1 MEKKMEFYFLVGVVA
16 LAAAVIIYLTMVV
29 LKIGKIY
36 SVMASI
42 LGSIAVALYNLL
54 GEED

>member
-1 MEKKMEFYFLVGVVA
+1 MEKRMEFYLLVGVVA
-16 LAAAVIIYLTMVV
+16 LAAAVIIYLTMIV

-36 SVMASI
+36 SVIASI

-54 GEED
+54 GEEN

>member
-1 MEKKMEFYFLVGVVA
+1 MERSMEFYFLVGVVA
-16 LAAAVIIYLTMVV
+16 LAAAVVIYLTMVV

-36 SVMASI
+36 SVIASI
-42 LGSIAVALYNLL
+42 LGSIVVALYNLL

>member
-1 MEKKMEFYFLVGVVA
+1 MEKSIEFYFLVSIVA